1 MSLSAWEQRV
11 LDSIK
16 DGLAGS
22 DPQLAVLL
30 TTFALPSSRVKLQW
44 IAPVLWLVIT
54 AALIAVALTLGHN
67 GSPETCPGAWPAIC
81 SHSGPG

>member
-1 MSLSAWEQRV
+1 MSLSAWEQRA

-22 DPQLAVLL
+22 DPQLAALL
-30 TTFALPSSRVKLQW
+30 TAFALPSSRVKLQW
-44 IAPVLWLVIT
+44 VAPVLWLVIT

-67 GSPETCPGAWPAIC
+67 GSQGTCPGAWPAIC